1 MKRNMSDQSDHV
13 TQEAEVLC
21 TRHEALVLVK
31 HWLRRLLELDDVE
44 SVDSVEHNDIR
55 TESYVCRRIGALI
68 ASCLVTAAEVDRVK
82 DEMYEALASA
92 DCA

>member
-31 HWLRRLLELDDVE
+31 HWLRRLLELDDVD
-44 SVDSVEHNDIR
+44 STTDVDHLDFR
-55 TESYVCRRIGALI
+55 TESYVTRRIGALI
-68 ASCLVTAAEVDRVK
+68 ASRLITAGEVDRLK
-82 DEMYEALASA
+82 DELYEALANAESA
-92 DCA
+92 